1 MIYENIKKIIQD
13 MKISFDEI
21 EHEESKSCDDSK
33 IFRNK
38 AGLEWAWSKNIVF
51 HCRWNFYLVT
61 TIWDKDIKARN
72 FKHEFGSKDIRFAS
86 ADEISQNLWN
96 DAKIWSIPPF
106 WFENISI
113 PIFVDT
119 DIFEHEYFM
128 FTPAIPTKTIRV
140 KTTDL
145 MKIYKNTQN
154 NVKLFKVSEEEFSV
168 KEI

>member
-38 AGLEWAWSKNIVF
+38 AGLEGAGSKNIVF
-51 HCRWNFYLVT
+51 HCRGNFYLVT
-61 TIWDKDIKARN
+61 TIGDKDIKARN

-86 ADEISQNLWN
+86 ADEISQNLGN
-96 DAKIWSIPPF
+96 DAKIGSIPPF
-106 WFENISI
+106 GFENISI